1 MKKMFNVIGINEC
14 NEEFYAD
21 TITVQEMDDFTPE
34 ELAYMVLEKRK
45 DVYRE
50 RFNEEIQID
59 RFYLERD
66 FSTMSY
72 SELKMYGELLEND
85 CY

>member
-1 MKKMFNVIGINEC
+1 MKRKFNVIGVNEC

-21 TITVQEMDDFTPE
+21 SITVQEMDDFTAE
-34 ELAYMVLEKRK
+34 ELAYMVLEKRR
-45 DVYRE
+45 DAYRE
-50 RFNEEIQID
+50 KYNEEIQVD

-72 SELKMYGELLEND
+72 GELQEYASYYD
-85 CY
+85 EY

>member
-34 ELAYMVLEKRK
+34 ELAYMILEKRK
-45 DVYRE
+45 DAYRE
-50 RFNEEIQID
+50 RYNEEIQID

-66 FSTMSY
+66 FNTMS
-72 SELKMYGELLEND
+72 YGELLEYD
-85 CY
+85 SY

>member
-1 MKKMFNVIGINEC
+1 MAKKYNVIGINEC

-21 TITVQEMDDFTPE
+21 SITVQEMEDFTSE

-45 DVYRE
+45 DSYRE
-50 RFNEEIQID
+50 KYNEEIQVD

-72 SELKMYGELLEND
+72 RELQAYASCHDEF
-85 CY
+85 

>member
-1 MKKMFNVIGINEC
+1 MKRKYNVIGINEC

-21 TITVQEMDDFTPE
+21 VITVQEMEDFTPE
-34 ELAYMVLEKRK
+34 ELAYMILEKRR
-45 DVYRE
+45 DSYRE
-50 RFNEEIQID
+50 KYNEEIQVD

-72 SELKMYGELLEND
+72 GELQAYASYYEE
-85 CY
+85 Y